1 MLKNKRVTLL
11 LLVLLTSL
19 VSLIP
24 PLRAQLNLPTIDEV
38 DYVIEEIKYC
48 IEIHQWYIENDYKR
62 KYTGDVEWHERWID
76 SYNKTLE
83 ILYAYRYLVKMLR
96 YEESFRTWS

>member
-1 MLKNKRVTLL
+1 MLISGGIVA
-11 LLVLLTSL
+11 
-19 VSLIP
+19 P
-24 PLRAQLNLPTIDEV
+24 NLPTIEEV
-38 DYVIEEIKYC
+38 DYVIKEIKYC

-83 ILYAYRYLVKMLR
+83 ILYAYRHLIKMIR
-96 YEESFRTWS
+96 YEETLHMWS